1 MILSVIIPVY
11 NEEKTILQILK
22 RVKKQKKFLNIQ
34 VIVSNDGSTDR
45 TLELLKKNPR
55 LYDHI
60 VINKKNLGKGM
71 AIKKASNYIK
81 GDIVLIQDADLE
93 YSPKDYKKLIQPIK
107 NRVSNVV
114 YGSRVLKFKNRYS
127 STNKFT
133 SKIRI
138 FGNHFLTVFSNIIND
153 QKLTDAH
160 TCYKVFSKKIF
171 SKLKLKHNDFSF
183 CPEATTKVSLLKEKI
198 IEVPINYKGRSYLE
212 GKKIGFSDAFIAM
225 YTIIKFRIFK

>member
-138 FGNHFLTVFSNIIND
+138 FGNHFLTVFQILLMIRNL
-153 QKLTDAH
+153 LTH
-160 TCYKVFSKKIF
+160 IHV
-171 SKLKLKHNDFSF
+171 
-183 CPEATTKVSLLKEKI
+183 
-198 IEVPINYKGRSYLE
+198 
-212 GKKIGFSDAFIAM
+212 
-225 YTIIKFRIFK
+225 IKFFQKKFLIN

>member
-22 RVKKQKKFLNIQ
+22 RVKSQKKFLNIQ

-60 VINKKNLGKGM
+60 VINKKNHGKGM
-71 AIKKASNYIK
+71 AIKKASKYIK
-81 GDIVLIQDADLE
+81 GNIVLIQDADLE

-107 NRVSNVV
+107 NRDSNVV
-114 YGSRVLKFKNRYS
+114 YGSRVLKYRNRYTA
-127 STNKFT
+127 TNRFT

-138 FGNHFLTVFSNIIND
+138 FGNHILTIFSNIIND

-160 TCYKVFSKKIF
+160 TCYKVFSKKTFKKI
-171 SKLKLKHNDFSF
+171 KLQHNDFSF
-183 CPEATTKVSLLKEKI
+183 CPEVTTKVSLLKEKI
-198 IEVPINYKGRSYLE
+198 IEVPINYRGRSYLE
-212 GKKIGFSDAFIAM
+212 GKKIGFTDALLAI
-225 YTIIKFRIFK
+225 YTIIKFRIF